1 MNTYNIM
8 CSPSLT
14 HACPPNVL
22 NLPGIMCVA
31 SYMFKSFLYVVL
43 QIQLHTP
50 MLSTAREL
58 DQFGWI
64 MYNALALSPDFM
76 TVLPVQLAHI
86 TVATLRMLVLVV
98 KFSVSNVLMIMYQ
111 HYMHLDMY
119 YDYV

>member
-1 MNTYNIM
+1 MLALPI
-8 CSPSLT
+8 
-14 HACPPNVL
+14 VL

-31 SYMFKSFLYVVL
+31 SYMFMSFLHFVL

-76 TVLPVQLAHI
+76 TVLPIQLAHI
-86 TVATLRMLVLVV
+86 TVATLRMLVLAV
-98 KFSVSNVLMIMYQ
+98 KFSVSNVPTTIYQ
-111 HYMHLDMY
+111 QH
-119 YDYV
+119 